1 MSEPIN
7 FIPFIVAA
15 VVLAFTPGPSIL
27 YVMAR
32 TVTGGKVAGIASTLG
47 AATGGLVHVAISA
60 IGLSAV
66 LFASA
71 QAFTLVKYLGAAYLI
86 YLGVRTLLQA
96 QFSFR
101 SVQVQASGGR
111 RVFFEGALTEIFNV
125 KTALF
130 FLAFIPQFI
139 DPSAAL
145 MPQFLLLGL
154 ICVLFNMLADFSIVL
169 GTTRLLPFLDSS
181 PRAAR
186 YMNTGAGGIMIGLG
200 LFVAFAN
207 GRR

>member
-111 RVFFEGALTEIFNV
+111 RVFVEGALTEIFNV

>member
-7 FIPFIVAA
+7 FIPFFVAA

-32 TVTGGKVAGIASTLG
+32 TVAGGRANGIASTLG

-66 LFASA
+66 LFASVE
-71 QAFTLVKYLGAAYLI
+71 AFTLIKYAGAAYLV
-86 YLGVRTLLQA
+86 YLGVRTLRQSQLSMRA
-96 QFSFR
+96 I
-101 SVQVQASGGR
+101 SVQGSGGR

-139 DPSAAL
+139 DQNAAL
-145 MPQFLLLGL
+145 LPQFLLLGL
-154 ICVLFNMLADFSIVL
+154 ICVLFNTLADLTVVSS
-169 GTTRLLPFLDSS
+169 TTRLMPLLEHS
-181 PRAAR
+181 PRAGR
-186 YMNTGAGGIMIGLG
+186 FLNTGAGSMMIGLG
-200 LFVAFAN
+200 VYVALAQV
-207 GRR
+207 RR

>member
-1 MSEPIN
+1 VSEPIN
-7 FIPFIVAA
+7 FIPFFLAA

-32 TVTGGKVAGIASTLG
+32 TVAGGKADGFASTLG
-47 AATGGLVHVAISA
+47 AATGGLAHVAISA
-60 IGLSAV
+60 VGLSAV

-71 QAFTLVKYLGAAYLI
+71 EAFTLIKYLGAAYLV
-86 YLGVRTLLQA
+86 YLGVRTLLQTE
-96 QFSFR
+96 FSMR
-101 SVQVQASGGR
+101 TPRLRATGGR

-139 DPSAAL
+139 DQTATL
-145 MPQFLLLGL
+145 MPQFLMLGL
-154 ICVLFNMLADFSIVL
+154 ICVLFNMLADFTVVL
-169 GTTRLLPFLDSS
+169 GTTRLLPFLDNS
-181 PRAAR
+181 PQAAR
-186 YMNTGAGGIMIGLG
+186 YMNRGAGCIMISLG
-200 LFVAFAN
+200 LFVAFAQ